1 MRELILNNFW
11 LKVFSLVLGS
21 LIWFVLDSNLQ
32 TESKYPQSIKYPGQ
46 NIFRPS
52 QPREFH
58 CPVTLLVAPSNLQR
72 YQLEPPEVVIEVY
85 GDASRINELQPWDI
99 QAYVDLAAL
108 RDTEAPLKV
117 EVIVPKEVTL
127 RSIFPPHVYVRPSG

>member
-32 TESKYPQSIKYPGQ
+32 SDSKYPQNIKYPQ
-46 NIFRPS
+46 NLFRPT
-52 QPREFH
+52 QTRDFH
-58 CPVTLLVAPSNLQR
+58 CPVTLLVGPSNMQS
-72 YQLEPPEVVIEVY
+72 YQVEPTEVLIKVQ
-85 GDASRINELQPWDI
+85 GDASTINELDPRGV

-108 RDTEAPLKV
+108 RDQEDHL
-117 EVIVPKEVTL
+117 EVKAIVPKEVTL
-127 RSIFPPHVYVRPSG
+127 RSIFPSNVYVRPSG